1 MIAPGCKPAP
11 RAAARRRASAVASA
25 ADEYRNKLRTPAE
38 AVELIPDRSLVIQGN
53 ATGEPPALL
62 RAVANRA
69 LDGGFTNVRMA
80 SLLPMAA
87 SASSILAPEVRDV
100 ITWESLF
107 VSGADRDLVES
118 GAAQFNPGYFHQV
131 PRLFTEFM
139 DIQVALIC
147 VSRVDKHG
155 YMSLGTNVDTNK
167 AAIEAADVVLA
178 EVNNNMPRVHGD
190 SWVHVSE
197 VDAIVEHDAPLHE
210 LAVAP
215 ERPEDAAMGK
225 LIAEMVPDGA
235 TIQLGIGG
243 VPNAVSRA
251 LMDHRN
257 LGIHT
262 EMFVDSMVDLI
273 ESGVADGSQKT
284 FHRGK
289 ALYAFAAGSRR
300 MYEFLDDNPYIEAH
314 PVSYTNFPPNIARND
329 NMISVNS
336 TIEVDLTGQCCSE
349 SMGTV
354 QFSGTGGQHDY
365 ARGAFD
371 SRGGKSIIAFY
382 STAKGGEVSR
392 IVPTLKPGA
401 VVTTPRNE
409 VHWLASEYGL
419 CNLKGKSTRERAQA
433 LIGLAHPKFR
443 DELTAAAKQLKYT

>member
-1 MIAPGCKPAP
+1 M
-11 RAAARRRASAVASA
+11 AVSA
-25 ADEYRNKLRTPAE
+25 ADEYRSKLRTPDE
-38 AVELIPDRSLVIQGN
+38 AVALIPDGALVIQGN
-53 ATGEPPALL
+53 AAGEPPALL
-62 RAVANRA
+62 RAVADRA
-69 LDGGFTNVRMA
+69 LVSGFSHLRMS
-80 SLLPMAA
+80 SLLPMQA

-107 VSGADRDLVES
+107 VSGTDRELVRA
-118 GAAQFNPGYFHQV
+118 GVAQYNPAYFHQI

-139 DIQVALIC
+139 DIQVAMVC

-155 YMSLGTNVDTNK
+155 YVSLGTNVDTNK
-167 AAIEAADVVLA
+167 AAIQAADVVLA
-178 EVNNNMPRVHGD
+178 EVNAQMPRVHGD

-197 VDAIVEHDAPLHE
+197 VDAFVEHDAPLTE
-210 LAVAP
+210 LGMAP
-215 ERPEDAAMGK
+215 ERPEDRAMGE
-225 LIAEMVPDGA
+225 LIAGMVPDGA

-243 VPNAVSRA
+243 VPNGVAKA
-251 LMDHRN
+251 LMGHRN

-273 ESGVADGSQKT
+273 ESGVANGSQKT
-284 FHRGK
+284 FHAGK
-289 ALYAFAAGSRR
+289 ALYAFAAGSQR
-300 MYEFLDDNPYIEAH
+300 MYEFLDDNPCIEAH

-349 SMGTV
+349 SMGTQ

-371 SRGGKSIIAFY
+371 SRGGHSIIAFY
-382 STAKGGEVSR
+382 STARSGEVSR
-392 IVPTLKPGA
+392 IVPTLQPGA
-401 VVTTPRNE
+401 IVTTPRNE

-419 CNLKGKSTRERAQA
+419 VNLKGKSTRDRARG

-443 DELTAAAKQLKYT
+443 DDLTAEARKLNYI